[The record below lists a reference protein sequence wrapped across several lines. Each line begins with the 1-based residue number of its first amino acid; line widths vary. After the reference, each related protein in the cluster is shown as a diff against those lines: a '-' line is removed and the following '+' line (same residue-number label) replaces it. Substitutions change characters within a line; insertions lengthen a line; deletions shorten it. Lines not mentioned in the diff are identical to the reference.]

1 MTYLLNPFVGKVSA
15 PPIAESASWLAGNL
29 SNLPA
34 INLSQAVPSYLPAP
48 ELADHVARCMQDG
61 SANLYTDILGIPD
74 LREALAAHMSSAYR
88 GIVQPA
94 DVAITAG
101 CNQAFCAAVMA
112 LAKPGDN
119 IILAAPW
126 YFNNQMW
133 LEMQGIEV
141 RAIPAIHEDDAL
153 PRPEDL
159 ASVCDAR
166 TRAVVLIS
174 PNNPT
179 GAVYPPD
186 LLDAFFDACQ
196 HLKIALLVD
205 ETYKDFLDP
214 ASPPH
219 HLFSRENWRETFVQL
234 YSFSKVYALTG
245 ARVGSLIAGPQMI
258 EAVEKIIDC
267 VAICAPHTGQKAALF
282 GLQNLDE
289 WKQQKRLMMA
299 DRLDAMKT
307 ALAKHASSY
316 RIVSSGAFFA
326 YLAHPFA
333 NHDARDVAMGLAQ
346 HCGVLTLPGSM
357 FGPEQDGYL
366 RLAFANVDV
375 SLMED
380 AAQRLGHYQSLA

>member
-1 MTYLLNPFVGKVSA
+1 MTYHLNSSVGIVSA
-15 PPIAESASWLAGNL
+15 PPIAEAAGWLEGNS
-29 SNLPA
+29 SNLPP

-48 ELADHVARCMQDG
+48 ELADYVARCIKDG
-61 SANLYTDILGIPD
+61 SANLYTDILGLPD
-74 LREALAAHMSSAYR
+74 LREALAAHMSAAYR
-88 GIVQPA
+88 GTVNAP

-119 IILAAPW
+119 VVLAAPW

-141 RAIPAIHEDDAL
+141 RAIAAIDDTDAL
-153 PRPEDL
+153 PRPQDL
-159 ASVCDAR
+159 APMCDER

-179 GAVYPPD
+179 GAVYPPE
-186 LLDAFFDACQ
+186 LLDAFFDTCQ
-196 HLKIALLVD
+196 TLKIALLVD

-219 HLFSRENWRETFVQL
+219 NLFGRENWGETLVQL

-282 GLQNLDE
+282 GLQNLDQ
-289 WKQQKRLMMA
+289 WKQQKRVMMA
-299 DRLDAMKT
+299 NRLHAMK
-307 ALAKHASSY
+307 AAFANHASNY
-316 RIVSSGAFFA
+316 RIVSAGAFFA
-326 YLAHPFA
+326 YLAHPYV
-333 NHDARDVAMGLAQ
+333 NHDARAVAMGLAQ

-366 RLAFANVDV
+366 RLAFANVDA
-375 SLMED
+375 SSIED
-380 AAQRLGHYQSLA
+380 AAQRLGQYQPQV

>member
-1 MTYLLNPFVGKVSA
+1 MTYHLNPFVGKISA
-15 PPIAESASWLAGNL
+15 PPIAESAGWLEGNS

-48 ELADHVARCMQDG
+48 ELAEHVAKCMLDG
-61 SANLYTDILGIPD
+61 SANLYTDILGLPD
-74 LREALAAHMSSAYR
+74 LRAALADHMASAYH
-88 GIVQPA
+88 GVVNHD

-101 CNQAFCAAVMA
+101 CNQAFCAAIMA

-119 IILAAPW
+119 VILPAPW

-141 RAIPAIHEDDAL
+141 RTIAAMHGSDAL
-153 PRPEDL
+153 PRPQDL
-159 ASVCDAR
+159 AAVCDDR
-166 TRAVVLIS
+166 TRALVLVS

-179 GAVYPPD
+179 GSVYPPA
-186 LLDAFFDACQ
+186 LLDGFFDACQ
-196 HLKIALLVD
+196 SLKIALLVD

-219 HLFSRENWRETFVQL
+219 NLFAREDWRETFVQL

-258 EAVEKIIDC
+258 ESVEKIIDC

-282 GLQNLDE
+282 GLQNLDD

-299 DRLDAMKT
+299 DRLEAVK
-307 ALAKHASSY
+307 LAFAQHASSY
-316 RIVSSGAFFA
+316 QIVSSGAFFA
-326 YLAHPFA
+326 YLAHPFT
-333 NHDARDVAMGLAQ
+333 NYRARDVAMGLAQ
-346 HCGVLTLPGSM
+346 QCGVLTLPGSM

-366 RLAFANVDV
+366 RLAFANVDAG
-375 SLMED
+375 LMEA
-380 AAQRLGHYQSLA
+380 AAQRLGRYQPPA

>member
-15 PPIAESASWLAGNL
+15 PPIAESAGWLEGNL

-61 SANLYTDILGIPD
+61 SANLYTDILGIPE
-74 LREALAAHMSSAYR
+74 LRAALAAHMSCAYR
-88 GIVQPA
+88 GTVKSA

-141 RAIPAIHEDDAL
+141 RSIPAIHENDAL

-159 ASVCDAR
+159 AAACDAR

-196 HLKIALLVD
+196 HLKIALLLD

-214 ASPPH
+214 ASPAH
-219 HLFSRENWRETFVQL
+219 NLFAREDWQETFVQL

-267 VAICAPHTGQKAALF
+267 VAICAPHTGQRAALF
-282 GLQNLDE
+282 GLQHLDH

-299 DRLDAMKT
+299 DRLAAMRS
-307 ALAKHASSY
+307 ALAKYAPRY

-326 YLAHPFA
+326 YLAHPYV

-380 AAQRLGHYQSLA
+380 AAQRLGHYQAQS

>member
-1 MTYLLNPFVGKVSA
+1 MTYLLNPLVGQVSA
-15 PPIAESASWLAGNL
+15 PPIAESAGWLEGNS
-29 SNLPA
+29 SNLPS

-48 ELADHVARCMQDG
+48 ELAEHVAKCMLDG
-61 SANLYTDILGIPD
+61 SANLYTDILGLPD
-74 LREALAAHMSSAYR
+74 LRAALADHMGSAYH
-88 GIVQPA
+88 GVVNHD

-101 CNQAFCAAVMA
+101 CNQAFCAAIMA

-119 IILAAPW
+119 VILPAPW

-141 RAIPAIHEDDAL
+141 RTIAALHGSDAL
-153 PRPEDL
+153 PRPQDL
-159 ASVCDAR
+159 AAVCDDR
-166 TRAVVLIS
+166 TRALVLVS

-179 GAVYPPD
+179 GSVYPPA
-186 LLDAFFDACQ
+186 LLDGFFDACQ
-196 HLKIALLVD
+196 SLKIALLVD

-219 HLFSRENWRETFVQL
+219 NLFARDDWRETFVQL

-282 GLQNLDE
+282 GLQNLND
-289 WKQQKRLMMA
+289 WKRQKRLMMA
-299 DRLDAMKT
+299 DRLAAMK
-307 ALAKHASSY
+307 LAFAQHAPGY
-316 RIVSSGAFFA
+316 HIVSSGAFFA
-326 YLAHPFA
+326 YLAHPFT
-333 NHDARDVAMGLAQ
+333 NYRARDVAMGLAQ

-357 FGPEQDGYL
+357 FGPEQDGFL
-366 RLAFANVDV
+366 RLAFANVDAG
-375 SLMED
+375 LMEA
-380 AAQRLGHYQSLA
+380 AAQRLGRYQPPA